1 MTVVTV
7 GGEDAEKQ
15 LRTALAMGCDRA
27 VLLNVEDDLEE
38 WDQYSASTILYHYLK
53 DKEASLILAGNVA
66 IDGGSG
72 QVAPRLA
79 ELLGFSYVTTITSI
93 QIDGG
98 SVSIERDAEGM
109 WKSFLPNS
117 RLSSQLSKDSMS
129 LAIHHYQAL

>member
-15 LRTALAMGCDRA
+15 LRTALAMGCDQA

-66 IDGGSG
+66 IDCGSG